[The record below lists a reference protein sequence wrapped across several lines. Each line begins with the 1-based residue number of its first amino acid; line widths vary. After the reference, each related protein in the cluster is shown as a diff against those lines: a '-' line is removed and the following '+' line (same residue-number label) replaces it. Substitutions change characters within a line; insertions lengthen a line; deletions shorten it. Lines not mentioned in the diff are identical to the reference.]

1 MAAVEQ
7 FEQLECWQV
16 ARDLVRTVYQA
27 STTGK
32 LSSDFE
38 TRSQLK
44 RAGLSTMNNI
54 AEGFGRRFSGKE
66 FIRFLNIS
74 VGSAIEVKSMTYML
88 EDLAYIDGQSIRSIR
103 EKAETSIAKTLA
115 LIRYLRTRSK

>member
-7 FEQLECWQV
+7 FEQLECWQI

-27 STTGK
+27 STSGK
-32 LSSDFE
+32 LSADFE
-38 TRSQLK
+38 TRAQLK
-44 RAGLSTMNNI
+44 RAALSTINNI

-88 EDLAYIDGQSIRSIR
+88 EDLYYIDPTMIRAIR

-115 LIRYLRTRSK
+115 LVRYLRSRQK